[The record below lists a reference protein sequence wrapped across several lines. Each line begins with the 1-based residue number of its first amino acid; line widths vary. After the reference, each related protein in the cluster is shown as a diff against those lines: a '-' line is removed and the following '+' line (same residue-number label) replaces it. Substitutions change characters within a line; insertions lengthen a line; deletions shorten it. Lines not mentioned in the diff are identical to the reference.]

1 MNDIFSVKEFGFP
14 YTDYRFPGQ
23 ANDET
28 ILYIQRENSAIL
40 WWHRILVVLVSFLL
54 FGLIAWLSSFLQNNF
69 EIKIPIIIPTITFF
83 IAVGVGVF
91 GWWWASALWRKSIGL
106 ITTKRL
112 TKFIFTTPF
121 NRHNFSLPLDMVV
134 DTGAYRKG
142 FKQAIFKLETF
153 TARSSAS
160 SSGRSTDNPS
170 RVNKKY
176 FYLENIKFAEDLQH
190 YINKLLYAYRHHL
203 DQIQTFRPFIHQ
215 KYGNREDLMTKYP
228 NYWS

>member
-1 MNDIFSVKEFGFP
+1 MSDIFSVKKFKFP
-14 YTDYRFPGQ
+14 YTGYRFPGQ

-69 EIKIPIIIPTITFF
+69 GIKIPVIIPTITFF

-121 NRHNFSLPLDMVV
+121 NRHNFSLPLDMVEYGSV
-134 DTGAYRKG
+134 
-142 FKQAIFKLETF
+142 LEPF
-153 TARSSAS
+153 T
-160 SSGRSTDNPS
+160 
-170 RVNKKY
+170 
-176 FYLENIKFAEDLQH
+176 H
-190 YINKLLYAYRHHL
+190 Y
-203 DQIQTFRPFIHQ
+203 TP
-215 KYGNREDLMTKYP
+215 
-228 NYWS
+228 